1 MNQKLLK
8 KNNIKQTKVS
18 RVLLINTPRRT
29 LDQLDDFD
37 DKSKYYM
44 EVYPPLGLMYLS
56 SALKKNIKD
65 VKIKIL
71 DLHLEGIK
79 RFQKIK

>member
-8 KNNIKQTKVS
+8 KNNIKQTKIS

-56 SALKKNIKD
+56 SALKKY
-65 VKIKIL
+65 
-71 DLHLEGIK
+71 
-79 RFQKIK
+79 